1 MQDIYVSDNGKG
13 FPLVLVHGFLGSSE
27 IWKLQKIFL
36 SKYFRVVAPAI
47 SGFGESSK
55 KKSYKSIKQM
65 AKSILKC
72 LNLKGIKK
80 FNLLGHS
87 MGGMIVQ
94 EIANIDQKKIN
105 KLILYSTG
113 ALGSMPGRFEKIDES
128 RRNLKVQGLKKTT
141 NKIFKTWFVKGCYAK
156 NFYLCEKFS
165 NVVNLNTADNALIAM
180 KKWNG
185 LNNLK
190 NIKKK
195 TLIIW
200 GNKDKSYTLNQ
211 AKILKKNIST
221 SKLVIFK
228 NCAHNIHLENP
239 SRFNKIV
246 KDFLID

>member
-1 MQDIYVSDNGKG
+1 MQDIYISDTGKG
-13 FPLVLVHGFLGSSE
+13 FPLVLVHGLLGSSE

-36 SKYFRVVAPAI
+36 SKYFRVIAPAI
-47 SGFGESSK
+47 PGFGESSK
-55 KKSYKSIKQM
+55 NKSCKSIKQM

-72 LNLKGIKK
+72 LSLKGIKK

-87 MGGMIVQ
+87 MGGMIIQ
-94 EIANIDQKKIN
+94 EIATIDQKKIN

-113 ALGSMPGRFEKIDES
+113 ALGNMPGRFETIDMS
-128 RRNLKVQGLKKTT
+128 RKNLKIQGLKKTT
-141 NKIFKTWFVKGCYAK
+141 NKISKTWFVRGSNAK
-156 NFYLCEKFS
+156 NFYLCKKFS
-165 NVVNLNTADNALIAM
+165 NVVNLNAVDNALIAM

-200 GNKDKSYTLNQ
+200 GDKDKSYTLKQ
-211 AKILKKNIST
+211 TKILKKNIVT
-221 SKLVIFK
+221 SKLIVFK
-228 NCAHNIHLENP
+228 NCAHNIHLEKP

-246 KDFLID
+246 KDFLIH